1 MDKKLSITR
10 YIIFAVS
17 ILMVLALYA
26 ILQTK
31 PKETAEAGIEDSD
44 YPSLPAEELFVPI
57 QVDTLDLYL
66 KKYFNKGGLKTRKQR
81 NKFTVEYNP
90 NALILL
96 HANNNKMPKARQI
109 LESAEIDGF
118 SIDYKD
124 GKVKITMPAQDKY
137 VSCPSLILAE
147 ILRRQDES

>member
-1 MDKKLSITR
+1 MKKAPTTQ
-10 YIIFAVS
+10 YIIFAVT
-17 ILMVLALYA
+17 ILAILALYT
-26 ILQTK
+26 ILQAK
-31 PKETAEAGIEDSD
+31 PKDIAEAGTGDSD

-109 LESAEIDGF
+109 LESAEVDGF
-118 SIDYKD
+118 SIDYQN
-124 GKVKITMPAQDKY
+124 GKVRITMPAQDKY

-147 ILRRQDES
+147 ILRKQNES